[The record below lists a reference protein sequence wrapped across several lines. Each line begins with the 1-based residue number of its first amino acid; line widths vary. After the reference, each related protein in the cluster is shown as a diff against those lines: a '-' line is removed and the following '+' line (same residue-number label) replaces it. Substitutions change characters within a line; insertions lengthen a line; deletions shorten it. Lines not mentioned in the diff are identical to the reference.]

1 MRVTITDA
9 DYSKAYE
16 AVMEH
21 LIDPSAFGGA
31 WFESSDKAEEWA
43 GDVLD
48 DAIWVF
54 LEKLGIEVVDF
65 AGRQ

>member
-16 AVMEH
+16 EVMEY
-21 LIDPSAFGGA
+21 LINPTIPGGA
-31 WFESSDKAEEWA
+31 WFESADKAEEWA

-65 AGRQ
+65 AGR